1 MILDELTTMLALV
14 QGERAACT
22 IQCLRAGCT
31 YRVRARARNA
41 SGYSAYSGAADAQ
54 TSPDRPLVPEPPVAT
69 ARSASSISVS
79 WDKPQHDGGS
89 EILSYRLEL
98 CRGRLVGLFC
108 RPYGYQRHSCALRHC
123 DMITF

>member
-1 MILDELTTMLALV
+1 M

-22 IQCLRAGCT
+22 IQCLRPGCT

-41 SGYSAYSGAADAQ
+41 SGYSSYSGAVDAQ
-54 TSPDRPLVPEPPVAT
+54 TSPDRPFAPKPPEAT

-79 WDKPQHDGGS
+79 WEKPQHDGGS

-98 CRGRLVGLFC
+98 CRGGHAGVVASLVSISLSL
-108 RPYGYQRHSCALRHC
+108 PASRHWCVML
-123 DMITF
+123 ML